1 MERQISL
8 GRMGVAFEISFRKG
22 FEKPRVWQDS
32 RCHQNVNDLQI
43 DRVRPTHNEKAP
55 FLEKREKWGTLLGL
69 TGAAFVS

>member
-22 FEKPRVWQDS
+22 FDKARVWQGS

-43 DRVRPTHNEKAP
+43 DRVEPRRNEKPHFSKTA
-55 FLEKREKWGTLLGL
+55 RS
-69 TGAAFVS
+69 GALS